1 MSTPCSYKVTAAC
14 RLGNAGPRTS
24 VVRGRPAVYGRI
36 KSRPFIRRPGGLE
49 RLREGLDKF
58 IWSYSV
64 AARAERGRSIPSR
77 PELLPRLRA
86 RFGDVA
92 DAWEPYVRGTKKRRR
107 RRGRFCRQLKTLHC
121 ASPSPRWT
129 DTLRAGLQNGHGLP
143 AKASPLLR
151 GSHGGRAS
159 GQKAVVRPS
168 VSTHTSKPSVSR
180 HTSRASVPRHTSVP
194 RSADL
199 LVAQRCS
206 IAARQLCAPA

>member
-1 MSTPCSYKVTAAC
+1 MVRSTWKRRAPPPSPPPP
-14 RLGNAGPRTS
+14 GPRAS
-24 VVRGRPAVYGRI
+24 RGRRGA
-36 KSRPFIRRPGGLE
+36 PGLVP
-49 RLREGLDKF
+49 
-58 IWSYSV
+58 YQ
-64 AARAERGRSIPSR
+64 AA
-77 PELLPRLRA
+77 PELLPRLPA
-86 RFGDVA
+86 RLGDVA
-92 DAWEPYVRGTKKRRR
+92 DAWEPYVRGTKKRLRR
-107 RRGRFCRQLKTLHC
+107 SGRFCRQLKTLHC

-180 HTSRASVPRHTSVP
+180 HTSRPSVPRHTSVP